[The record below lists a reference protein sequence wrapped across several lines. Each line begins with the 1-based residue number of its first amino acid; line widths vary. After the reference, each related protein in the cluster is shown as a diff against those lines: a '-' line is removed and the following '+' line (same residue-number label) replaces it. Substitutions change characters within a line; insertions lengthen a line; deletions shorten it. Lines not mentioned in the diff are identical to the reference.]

1 MKKSSQI
8 RDEIADMRA
17 EVGAIIDLAETEKRE
32 LLEDEQARVD
42 EVLNEGGLIA
52 KAESNLDRML
62 KIEASKSQQIRASL
76 GPKLE
81 QQMLENG
88 AATEMKVPAKARAIS
103 KITAF
108 KTEEDAYSS
117 GQYILAHVLG
127 NESSR
132 NWCNDHGIRAAMTTG
147 NNPKGG
153 YLVPEPL
160 EASIIELREMYGVA
174 RRNCQVVPMSDG
186 NNTWPKLNSE
196 VTAYYVGENTAI
208 TASDVAIEQVRLEAK
223 KLATLTTVSSELNED
238 AVISVAEMLAR
249 SIASQFAKA
258 EDSALFLG
266 DGTSTYGGILGL
278 VTGGALAA
286 GSIHTALSG
295 NTAFGTLDLVDF
307 EAAVAKLPEY
317 AAAGA
322 KWYISR
328 AGYWLSMARLAD
340 AAGGNTVGDV
350 EGGPSQRMFL
360 GIPVEFSQVLP
371 TASAATVDT
380 HLCYVGNLSMGVLL
394 GNRRGISVV
403 ADESFYFSQDAI
415 AIRATERY
423 DINVHERGTS
433 SLGGAIIAL
442 DTPGS

>member
-1 MKKSSQI
+1 MKKSSEI
-8 RDEIADMRA
+8 RDEIAELRA
-17 EVGAIIDLAETEKRE
+17 EVGAIIDTAESEKRE

-42 EVLNEGGLIA
+42 EVLNEGGLIE
-52 KAESNLDRML
+52 KAEANLDRML
-62 KIEASKSQQIRASL
+62 KIEASKSQAIRNSL

-81 QQMLENG
+81 KQMIENG
-88 AATEMKVPAKARAIS
+88 TAAMKVPAKARSIS
-103 KITAF
+103 RVTAF
-108 KTEEDAYSS
+108 KNEEDAYLS
-117 GQYILAHVLG
+117 GQYIMAHVLG
-127 NESSR
+127 NEHSR
-132 NWCNDHGIRAAMTTG
+132 NWCNDHGIKAAMTTG

-160 EASIIELREMYGVA
+160 EASIVELREMYGVA
-174 RRNCQVVPMSDG
+174 RRNCQVVPMSGG

-208 TASDVAIEQVRLEAK
+208 TASDVALEQVRLEAK
-223 KLATLTTVSSELNED
+223 RLATLTTVSSELNED
-238 AVISVAEMLAR
+238 SVISVAEMLAR

-266 DGTSTYGGILGL
+266 DGTSTYGGIVGL
-278 VTGGALAA
+278 VEGGVLAA
-286 GSIHTALSG
+286 GSVYTAAGG
-295 NTAFGTLDLVDF
+295 NTTFGTLDLVDF
-307 EAAVAKLPEY
+307 EGAVSKLPQY

-340 AAGGNTVGDV
+340 AAGGNTNMNLA
-350 EGGPSQRMFL
+350 GGPGEMQFL
-360 GIPVEFSQVLP
+360 GIPVEFVQVMP
-371 TASAATVDT
+371 SVATTLADK
-380 HLCYVGNLSMGVLL
+380 HMAYVGNLSMGALL

-423 DINVHERGTS
+423 DINVHERGTAS
-433 SLGGAIIAL
+433 VGGAMIAL
-442 DTPGS
+442 LAPGS